1 MKQFEY
7 LFRRVAAILGFGF
20 RGQVIVVYR
29 QPPRYL
35 R

>member
-7 LFRRVAAILGFGF
+7 FLRRVAAILGFGA
-20 RGQVIVVYR
+20 RGQVVVVNR
-29 QPPRYL
+29 LPPGYL